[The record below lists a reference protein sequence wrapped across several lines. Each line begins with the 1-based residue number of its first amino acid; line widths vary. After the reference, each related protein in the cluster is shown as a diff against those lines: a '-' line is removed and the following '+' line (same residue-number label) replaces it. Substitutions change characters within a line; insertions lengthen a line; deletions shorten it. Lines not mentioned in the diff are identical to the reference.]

1 MTDIGKEYGTAL
13 FALALEEGAEKQY
26 GESLSIIS
34 DAFGEDAGFML
45 LLSSPGISIGER
57 LSIIENTFGGKV
69 PPNVLSFL
77 QLLCEKGRMPALY
90 SAIDEYKA
98 LLDAAEHVSE
108 VKVTSAVPLSEA
120 EKQKLTDKLET
131 TYSCKVAADFVVDPS
146 IIGGLIV
153 EIGGKVIDG
162 SLRRDLAKIK
172 EVMNS

>member
-13 FALALEEGAEKQY
+13 FALALEEGAEKDY
-26 GESLSIIS
+26 GESLTAVS
-34 DAFGEDAGFML
+34 DAFGADPEFML

-69 PPNVLSFL
+69 PPYVVSFL
-77 QLLCEKGRMPALY
+77 QLLCEKGRMPALN
-90 SAIDEYKA
+90 SAINEYRA
-98 LLDAAEHVSE
+98 LLDAAERVSE

-120 EKQKLTDKLET
+120 EKQRLTDKLET
-131 TYSCKVAADFVVDPS
+131 TYSCKIKADFVVDSS

-153 EIGGKVIDG
+153 EIGGRVIDG

-172 EVMNS
+172 EVMNL